1 MLIELVDI
9 MVLIYYFMIDVKII
23 FFTQILKDG
32 ELAREVPGIYSDLT
46 LSLNSIKQMVL
57 T

>member
-23 FFTQILKDG
+23 FVTQILKDG
-32 ELAREVPGIYSDLT
+32 ELAREVLGIYSDLT